1 MAVRELNLS
10 NIVEIKANKYGDVIK
25 IDASDRSTVDRFANL
40 IRRIDSLSAEYAEKE
55 KALNEKYANT
65 VPRDGDTDEDEIDV
79 NQIIDRS
86 RLCVESIIDII
97 KEFEK
102 VFGEGCIRKA
112 FRESYELNE
121 DFIPDEYAISEF
133 LDAMIPIMADV
144 YQERF
149 ERTKQRYNTK
159 RRGKH
164 NKSKEE
170 LIKEYMGN
178 A

>member
-65 VPRDGDTDEDEIDV
+65 VPADGDTYEVDV
-79 NQIIDRS
+79 NQIVDRS
-86 RLCVESIIDII
+86 RLCVESINDVI

-102 VFGEGCIRKA
+102 VFGDGCIRKA
-112 FRESYELNE
+112 FRESYELNG

-133 LDAMIPIMADV
+133 LDAMIPIMADI